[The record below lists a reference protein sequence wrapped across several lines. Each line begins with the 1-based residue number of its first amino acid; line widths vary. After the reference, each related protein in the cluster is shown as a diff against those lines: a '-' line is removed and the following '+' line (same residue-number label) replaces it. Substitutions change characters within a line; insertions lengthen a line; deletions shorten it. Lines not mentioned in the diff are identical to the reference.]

1 MTQPV
6 IDTLRVSENLEESSM
21 DRRQAE
27 SVARTL
33 GEELGEHVAVQSDL
47 DTGFQGVRSDMA
59 LTRSELEAKIGEVRS
74 EMALMRSELEA
85 KIGEVR
91 SEMALMRSELEAK
104 IGEVRSEVA
113 LMRSELEAKI
123 GEVRSEVALMRSE
136 LEAKIGEMRSEV
148 ALMRSELEARIEGV
162 RTEMKALN
170 TRFNL
175 GFGLMLA
182 FLSVLVGIGL
192 LNLDRTSAHLLGR
205 HRRVA
210 VCAGRRGRASTGAG

>member
-6 IDTLRVSENLEESSM
+6 IDTLRVSENLEESGM

-47 DTGFQGVRSDMA
+47 DMGFQG
-59 LTRSELEAKIGEVRS
+59 VRS

-113 LMRSELEAKI
+113 LMRSELEA
-123 GEVRSEVALMRSE
+123 
-136 LEAKIGEMRSEV
+136 
-148 ALMRSELEARIEGV
+148 RIEGV
-162 RTEMKALN
+162 RSEMKALN

-192 LNLDRTSAHLLGR
+192 LNLDRTSALSSSAAPVSLSAPGAEAFR
-205 HRRVA
+205 PPA
-210 VCAGRRGRASTGAG
+210 QGGAMPAAAGPTSPDTEPGSASSVH

>member
-6 IDTLRVSENLEESSM
+6 IDTLRVSENLEESGM

-113 LMRSELEAKI
+113 LMRSELEA
-123 GEVRSEVALMRSE
+123 
-136 LEAKIGEMRSEV
+136 
-148 ALMRSELEARIEGV
+148 RIEGV

-192 LNLDRTSAHLLGR
+192 LNLDRTSALSSGAAPVSLSAPGAEAFR
-205 HRRVA
+205 PPA
-210 VCAGRRGRASTGAG
+210 PGRAMPAAAGPTSTDTEPGSASSVH